1 VIDGPDVRF
10 TLGYLA
16 MSSQRAR
23 ERRIIEKLRAGI
35 LRPATPLD
43 TPRSKAGG
51 ESRCD
56 GCDEVG
62 ADSLVGDNP
71 WHYLCVLFWQGR
83 SESVAAGRSADASS
97 DRKVTPER
105 SRWTI
110 VVRVDRPAV
119 YTSLRR
125 SFAGSSW
132 VSVVVDRRYGER
144 RRSGGAAPGSERR
157 GGGRRSADRLPTHVP
172 EFRLAHRG
180 DGFDVYEATGP
191 ESGRCPQCGV
201 LVSVEMP
208 RFTEPPARLELTV
221 LHETIP
227 PDRAR
232 HVVEVQ
238 SFTATGRVLL
248 ASRLFVRTRSEST

>member
-1 VIDGPDVRF
+1 V
-10 TLGYLA
+10 
-16 MSSQRAR
+16 SSQRAR
-23 ERRIIEKLRAGI
+23 EKRIIEKLRAGI

-43 TPRSKAGG
+43 TPRSRPGG

-56 GCDEVG
+56 GCDEVE
-62 ADSLVGDNP
+62 ADCLVGDNP

-83 SESVAAGRSADASS
+83 SETVSTGLSGDAS
-97 DRKVTPER
+97 PER
-105 SRWTI
+105 KGPDRPRWTI

-119 YTSLRR
+119 YTTLRR
-125 SFAGSSW
+125 SFMGSTW

-144 RRSGGAAPGSERR
+144 RRSGGSAPGTERR
-157 GGGRRSADRLPTHVP
+157 GGGRRSSDRLPTQVP
-172 EFRLAHRG
+172 DFRLAHRG

-191 ESGRCPQCGV
+191 ESRRCPQCGTM
-201 LVSVEMP
+201 VSVEMP

-221 LHETIP
+221 VHETVP

-238 SFTATGRVLL
+238 SFTPTGRVLM
-248 ASRLFVRTRSEST
+248 ASRLFVRSRSEAT

>member
-1 VIDGPDVRF
+1 
-10 TLGYLA
+10 

-23 ERRIIEKLRAGI
+23 EKRIIEKLRAGI
-35 LRPATPLD
+35 LRPATPHD
-43 TPRSKAGG
+43 TPRSRPGG

-56 GCDEVG
+56 GCDEVE
-62 ADSLVGDNP
+62 ADCLVGDNP

-83 SESVAAGRSADASS
+83 SETVSAGLSGDAS
-97 DRKVTPER
+97 PER
-105 SRWTI
+105 KGPDRPRWTI

-119 YTSLRR
+119 YTTLRR
-125 SFAGSSW
+125 SFMGSTW

-144 RRSGGAAPGSERR
+144 RRSGGSAPGTERR
-157 GGGRRSADRLPTHVP
+157 GGGRRSSDRLPTQVP
-172 EFRLAHRG
+172 DFRLAHRG

-191 ESGRCPQCGV
+191 ESRRCPQCGTM
-201 LVSVEMP
+201 VSVEMP

-221 LHETIP
+221 VHETVP

-238 SFTATGRVLL
+238 SFTPTGRVLM
-248 ASRLFVRTRSEST
+248 ASRLFVRSRSEAT